1 MPKNKKAPSLIR
13 QIDQSLH
20 SRLAIGRPKRP
31 DKANGSYRHYIYS
44 WQTYRSYM
52 KQLGLFARWCKKTHN
67 ARYLKECKQ
76 YVPEYLQTRSELS
89 IWTQKL
95 DLAALQK
102 LYQEYP
108 EPPEKPFGIELQS
121 RLRQNIRRSR
131 QQATR
136 DADFSESNNKDLI
149 TFCRCTGLRR
159 SEMQELRGSDLTADG
174 NYLHVTRN
182 TKGGRWR
189 MAPLVGTPE
198 EVKLVQRMCRTAGD
212 NRVWPH
218 VPSSADIHSY
228 RADYCQRVYLQHA
241 RPTDQIPPADK
252 YYCRGDRKGVIL
264 DKPAML
270 EASRALG
277 HNRIDVIASH
287 YLYNIS
293 TICKKS
299 CGI

>member
-1 MPKNKKAPSLIR
+1 MQIRGDTMSKNKTPTLIR

-31 DKANGSYRHYIYS
+31 DKADGSFRRYIYS
-44 WQTYRSYM
+44 WQTYKNYI
-52 KQLGLFARWCKKTHN
+52 KQLALFARWCKLQHN
-67 ARYLKECKQ
+67 ARYLKECRQ
-76 YVPEYLQTRSELS
+76 YVAEYMQTRSDLS
-89 IWTQKL
+89 VWTQKL

-108 EPPEKPFGIELQS
+108 EAPEKPFGVALQP
-121 RLRQNIRRSR
+121 RLRKDIKRSR

-136 DADFSESNNKDLI
+136 DKDFSLENNADLI
-149 TFCRCTGLRR
+149 AFCRCTGLRR
-159 SEMQELRGSDLTADG
+159 SELQELRGTDITADG
-174 NYLHVTRN
+174 MQLHVTRN

-189 MAPLVGTPE
+189 MAPITGTAE
-198 EVKLVQRMCRTAGD
+198 EITMVQRMCQEAED
-212 NRVWPH
+212 SRVWPH
-218 VPSSADIHSY
+218 VPGSADIHSY

-252 YYCRGDRKGVIL
+252 YYCRGDRKGLIL
-264 DKPAML
+264 DKSAML

-287 YLYNIS
+287 YLYNLQ
-293 TICKKS
+293 
-299 CGI
+299 

>member
-1 MPKNKKAPSLIR
+1 MSKDKKAPSLIR

-31 DKANGSYRHYIYS
+31 DKADGSYRRYIYS
-44 WQTYRSYM
+44 WQTYKSYM
-52 KQLGLFARWCKKTHN
+52 KQLGLFARWCKLQHN
-67 ARYLKECKQ
+67 ARYLKECRQ
-76 YVPEYLQTRSELS
+76 YVKEYMETRSDLS
-89 IWTQKL
+89 VWTQKL

-108 EPPEKPFGIELQS
+108 YPEDGQKPFGVTLQP
-121 RLRQNIRRSR
+121 RKRENIRRSR
-131 QQATR
+131 QQAVR
-136 DADFSESNNKDLI
+136 DADFSTANNADLI

-159 SEMQELRGSDLTADG
+159 SELQELKGSDLTVDG
-174 NYLHVTRN
+174 LYLHITRN

-189 MAPLVGTPE
+189 MAPLVGEPE
-198 EVKLVQRMCRTAGD
+198 EIAMVQQMCRQAGEG
-212 NRVWPH
+212 RVWPH

-241 RPTDQIPPADK
+241 RTADQIPADAR

-264 DKPAML
+264 DRAAML

-287 YLYNIS
+287 YLYNLQ
-293 TICKKS
+293 
-299 CGI
+299 

>member
-1 MPKNKKAPSLIR
+1 MQIRGDTMSKNKTPTLIR

-31 DKANGSYRHYIYS
+31 DKADGSFRRYIYS
-44 WQTYRSYM
+44 WQTYKSYI
-52 KQLGLFARWCKKTHN
+52 KQLALFARWCKLQHN
-67 ARYLKECKQ
+67 ARYLKECRQ
-76 YVPEYLQTRSELS
+76 YVAEYMQTRSELS

-108 EPPEKPFGIELQS
+108 EPPEKAFGIELQP

-131 QQATR
+131 QQAVR
-136 DADFSESNNKDLI
+136 DADFSMSNNADLI
-149 TFCRCTGLRR
+149 TFCKCTGLRR
-159 SEMQELRGSDLTADG
+159 SELQELRGSDLTADG

-189 MAPLVGTPE
+189 MAPLAGTPE
-198 EVKLVQRMCRTAGD
+198 EIELVQRMCRTAADG
-212 NRVWPH
+212 RVWPH
-218 VPSSADIHSY
+218 VPGSADIHSY
-228 RADYCQRVYLQHA
+228 RADYCQRIYLQHA
-241 RPTDQIPPADK
+241 RPADQIPSADK

-264 DKPAML
+264 DRKAML
-270 EASRALG
+270 IASQALG

-287 YLYNIS
+287 YLYNL
-293 TICKKS
+293 
-299 CGI
+299 

>member
-1 MPKNKKAPSLIR
+1 MSKNKRPSLIK
-13 QIDQSLH
+13 QIDQSLR
-20 SRLAIGRPKRP
+20 SRLAIGRSKRP
-31 DKANGSYRHYIYS
+31 DKIDGSYRKYIYS
-44 WQTYRSYM
+44 WQTYRNYM

-76 YVPEYLQTRSELS
+76 YIPEYLQTRSELS
-89 IWTQKL
+89 VWTQKL

-108 EPPEKPFGIELQS
+108 KPPEKPFGVMLQA
-121 RLRQNIRRSR
+121 RLRQDIKRSR

-136 DADFSESNNKDLI
+136 DKDFSESNNADLVA
-149 TFCRCTGLRR
+149 FCRCTGLRR
-159 SEMQELRGSDLTADG
+159 SELQELHGSDLTADG
-174 NYLHVTRN
+174 LQLHVTRN

-189 MAPLVGTPE
+189 MAPLAGSPE
-198 EVKLVQRMCRTAGD
+198 EIELVQQMCQAAGD

-228 RADYCQRVYLQHA
+228 RADYCKRVYLQHA
-241 RPTDQIPPADK
+241 RPVEQLPANCR

-264 DKPAML
+264 DRAAML
-270 EASRALG
+270 IASQSLG

-287 YLYNIS
+287 YLYNL
-293 TICKKS
+293 
-299 CGI
+299 

>member
-1 MPKNKKAPSLIR
+1 MSKNKKTPSLIR
-13 QIDQSLH
+13 QIDQSLQ
-20 SRLAIGRPKRP
+20 SRLAIGRSKRP
-31 DKANGSYRHYIYS
+31 DKADGSYRKHIYS
-44 WQTYRSYM
+44 WQTYKSYM
-52 KQLGLFARWCKKTHN
+52 RQLGLFAQWCKLQHN
-67 ARYLKECKQ
+67 ARYLKECRQ
-76 YVPEYLQTRSELS
+76 YVKEYMETRSELS

-108 EPPEKPFGIELQS
+108 KAPEKPFGVALQP
-121 RLRQNIRRSR
+121 RLRKDIKRSR
-131 QQATR
+131 QQAVR
-136 DADFSESNNKDLI
+136 DADFSTTNNADLI

-159 SEMQELRGSDLTADG
+159 SELQELKGTDITTDG
-174 NYLHVTRN
+174 LQLHVTRN

-189 MAPLVGTPE
+189 MAPITGTPA
-198 EVKLVQRMCRTAGD
+198 EVELVQRMCQAAGD

-287 YLYNIS
+287 YLYNL
-293 TICKKS
+293 
-299 CGI
+299 

>member
-31 DKANGSYRHYIYS
+31 DKADGSYKKYIYS

-52 KQLGLFARWCKKTHN
+52 KQLGLFARWCKTRHN
-67 ARYLKECKQ
+67 ARYLKECKK
-76 YVPEYLQTRSELS
+76 YVAEYLQTRENLS
-89 IWTQKL
+89 VWTQKL

-108 EPPEKPFGIELQS
+108 EPPEKPFGVTLQP
-121 RLRQNIRRSR
+121 RLRQDIKRSR
-131 QQATR
+131 QQAVR
-136 DADFSESNNKDLI
+136 DADFSESNNADLI

-159 SEMQELRGSDLTADG
+159 SELQELRGADITADG
-174 NYLHVTRN
+174 LQLHVTRN

-189 MAPLVGTPE
+189 MAPIVGTPAE
-198 EVKLVQRMCRTAGD
+198 IAMVQQICQAAGD
-212 NRVWPH
+212 GRVWLH
-218 VPSSADIHSY
+218 VPGSADIHSY

-241 RPTDQIPPADK
+241 RSVDQIPPADR
-252 YYCRGDRKGVIL
+252 YYCRGDRKGVVL
-264 DKPAML
+264 DRPAML
-270 EASRALG
+270 LASQALG

-287 YLYNIS
+287 YLYNLQ
-293 TICKKS
+293 
-299 CGI
+299 

>member
-1 MPKNKKAPSLIR
+1 MSKNKAPTLIR
-13 QIDQSLH
+13 QIDQSLQ

-31 DKANGSYRHYIYS
+31 DKADGSYRKYIYS

-52 KQLGLFARWCKKTHN
+52 KQLGLFARWCKLQHN
-67 ARYLKECKQ
+67 ARYLKECRQ
-76 YVPEYLQTRSELS
+76 YVAEYLQTRSDLS
-89 IWTQKL
+89 VWTQKL

-108 EPPEKPFGIELQS
+108 KDGQKPFGVELQP
-121 RLRQNIRRSR
+121 RLRQDIKRSR

-136 DADFSESNNKDLI
+136 DKDFSLENNADLI

-159 SEMQELRGSDLTADG
+159 SELQELHGSDLTVNG
-174 NYLHVTRN
+174 LQLHVIRN

-189 MAPLVGTPE
+189 MAPLVGEPE
-198 EVKLVQRMCRTAGD
+198 EIAMVQRMCRTAGD
-212 NRVWPH
+212 DRVWPH

-241 RPTDQIPPADK
+241 RSIDQIPAGDR
-252 YYCRGDRKGVIL
+252 YYCRGDRKGLIL
-264 DKPAML
+264 DKSAML

-287 YLYNIS
+287 YLYNL
-293 TICKKS
+293 
-299 CGI
+299 

>member
-1 MPKNKKAPSLIR
+1 MSKNKAPTLIR
-13 QIDQSLH
+13 QIDQSLR

-31 DKANGSYRHYIYS
+31 DKADGSYKKYIYS
-44 WQTYRSYM
+44 WQTYHSYM
-52 KQLGLFARWCKKTHN
+52 RQLGLFARWCKLQYN
-67 ARYLKECKQ
+67 AKYLKECRQ
-76 YVPEYLQTRSELS
+76 YVAEYLQTRSDLS
-89 IWTQKL
+89 VWTQKL

-108 EPPEKPFGIELQS
+108 KDGQKPFGVTLQA
-121 RLRQNIRRSR
+121 RLRRDIKRSR

-136 DADFSESNNKDLI
+136 DKDFSLENNADLI
-149 TFCRCTGLRR
+149 TFCQCTGLRR
-159 SEMQELRGSDLTADG
+159 SELQELHGSDLTADD

-189 MAPLVGTPE
+189 MAPLAGTPE
-198 EVKLVQRMCRTAGD
+198 EVELVQRMCQAAGD

-218 VPSSADIHSY
+218 VSSSADIHSY

-241 RPTDQIPPADK
+241 RSIDQIPANDR

-264 DKPAML
+264 DRAAML
-270 EASRALG
+270 VASRALG

-287 YLYNIS
+287 YLYNLQ
-293 TICKKS
+293 
-299 CGI
+299 